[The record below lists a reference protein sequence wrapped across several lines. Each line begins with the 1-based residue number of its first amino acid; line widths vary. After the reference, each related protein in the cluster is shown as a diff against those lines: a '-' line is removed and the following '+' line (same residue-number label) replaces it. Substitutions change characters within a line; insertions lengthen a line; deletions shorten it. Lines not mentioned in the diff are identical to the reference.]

1 MSLQCHSCAQ
11 TMDRGERCLGPDLE
25 SHHQAPRVRVTRSRP
40 GELLKPGRKRFLWRY
55 LERHCCRAMLEYL
68 LKTSR
73 NVFCQHCLRRE
84 RSEVEQS
91 IGAGAKLS
99 GRRPPAHWTGIG
111 PVNEGIMF
119 GQLSVSLFCF
129 RFLFFV
135 FEECA
140 WVYGNA
146 CVSECL

>member
-1 MSLQCHSCAQ
+1 MGAAEARQEKVLV
-11 TMDRGERCLGPDLE
+11 EVL
-25 SHHQAPRVRVTRSRP
+25 
-40 GELLKPGRKRFLWRY
+40 
-55 LERHCCRAMLEYL
+55 RHCCRAVLEYL

-99 GRRPPAHWTGIG
+99 GRRPPAHWTEIG